1 MFTNDIALTVIVT
14 TLLILLLIAG
24 VVITIFL
31 ANRRHVAQQVKM
43 AQMELNYEKELRTV
57 EHEVQEQVLTN
68 VARELHDNIGQLL
81 TLMRIQ
87 IENEK
92 LDAPGIADKLAPLDN
107 TLTDTI
113 QQVRLLSRSLNSD
126 MLEHRGLLLS
136 IEQEV
141 GRLQHFK
148 TFNVHWSSDDT
159 EPNLDKRQRIMVF
172 RIFQEILNNMLKHA
186 EACNIRIY
194 MAAKDRFV
202 LTMSDDGKG
211 FDVPEKETGTGSGL
225 VNIMKR
231 AKLANLVLEIDT
243 APGKGS
249 TFTLSSES

>member
-31 ANRRHVAQQVKM
+31 ANRRHVDQQVKM
-43 AQMELNYEKELRTV
+43 TQMELNYEKELRTV

-87 IENEK
+87 MENEK
-92 LDAPGIADKLAPLDN
+92 LDNPELAKTLEPVDA
-107 TLTDTI
+107 TLTDAI
-113 QQVRLLSRSLNSD
+113 LQLRMLSRSLNSE
-126 MLEHRGLLLS
+126 MLEHGGLVNAVG
-136 IEQEV
+136 QEV
-141 GRLQHFK
+141 QRLQNFK
-148 TFNVHWSSDDT
+148 NFQVHWHTDET
-159 EPNLDKRQRIMVF
+159 EPKFNKSQRIMVF
-172 RIFQEILNNMLKHA
+172 RIFQEILNNMMKHA
-186 EACNIRIY
+186 QASNIYVRMEAKN
-194 MAAKDRFV
+194 RFLLV
-202 LTMSDDGKG
+202 MTDDGKG
-211 FDVPEKETGTGSGL
+211 FDVPEKESGTGSGL
-225 VNIMKR
+225 INIMKR